1 MQEIGLIRLD
11 LIFET
16 ISGIIALMV
25 TYYATKAYRL
35 TGQKKLSDLSTG
47 FLVLSAGMFGRVIG
61 TWYFFIQFGGEG
73 SHLIISIVTIAY
85 GISRILAY
93 ILFFISIRPS
103 HTLDNQENQ
112 NRSNGSGIS
121 LLLMATFLVDP
132 SLEIIA
138 IMVLIVVVLQSI
150 LNYLSTGSKFARYVL
165 VGFILLLLS
174 HIWMAQVATAPVA
187 AAPGL
192 YLMSQGAQLLG
203 FLSLLVMLIKAGRD

>member
-1 MQEIGLIRLD
+1 MQEMGIIRLD
-11 LIFET
+11 LLFET
-16 ISGIIALMV
+16 ISGIIALIV

-61 TWYFFIQFGGEG
+61 TWYFFVQLDEAG
-73 SHLIISIVTIAY
+73 SHLIIAIVTIAY
-85 GISRILAY
+85 GVSRILAY

-103 HTLDNQENQ
+103 HTHTPDDQEIQ
-112 NRSNGSGIS
+112 NGTGIS
-121 LLLMATFLVDP
+121 LLLMATFLIDP

-138 IMVLIVVVLQSI
+138 IMVLVVVVLQSI

-174 HIWMAQVATAPVA
+174 HIWMAQVATAP
-187 AAPGL
+187 GL

-203 FLSLLVMLIKAGRD
+203 FLSLLVMLIKAGRN

>member
-16 ISGIIALMV
+16 ISGIIALIV

-85 GISRILAY
+85 GVSRIMAY

-103 HTLDNQENQ
+103 HTLDNQEDQ
-112 NRSNGSGIS
+112 NGSGIS
-121 LLLMATFLVDP
+121 LLLLATFLVDP

-138 IMVLIVVVLQSI
+138 IMVLVVVVLQSI

-174 HIWMAQVATAPVA
+174 HIWMAQVTSAPVA
-187 AAPGL
+187 TAPGL
-192 YLMSQGAQLLG
+192 YLLSQGAQLLG

>member
-11 LIFET
+11 LVFET
-16 ISGIIALMV
+16 ISGIIALII

-61 TWYFFIQFGGEG
+61 TWYFFVQLGEAG
-73 SHLIISIVTIAY
+73 SQLIISIVTIAY
-85 GISRILAY
+85 GASRIMAY
-93 ILFFISIRPS
+93 ILFVISTRPS
-103 HTLDNQENQ
+103 HTPDNQEIQ
-112 NRSNGSGIS
+112 NGTGIS

-174 HIWMAQVATAPVA
+174 HIWMAQVATAP
-187 AAPGL
+187 GL
-192 YLMSQGAQLLG
+192 YLLSQGAQLLG

>member
-61 TWYFFIQFGGEG
+61 TWYFFIQFGAEG

-85 GISRILAY
+85 GVSRIMAY
-93 ILFFISIRPS
+93 ILFLISIRPS
-103 HTLDNQENQ
+103 HISDNQENQ
-112 NRSNGSGIS
+112 NGSRIS
-121 LLLMATFLVDP
+121 LLLLATFLVDP

-138 IMVLIVVVLQSI
+138 IMVLVVVVLQSI

-174 HIWMAQVATAPVA
+174 HIWMAQVATAPS
-187 AAPGL
+187 L
-192 YLMSQGAQLLG
+192 YLLSQGAQLLG